1 MSKLHMFGRP
11 YVVFDAQ
18 NKEHRKWYA
27 EFQRN
32 RTWGHCPV
40 RFILAETSSNLVTQ
54 IQRELVDHYVT
65 HEFPRN

>member
-11 YVVFDAQ
+11 YVVFDAKNQ
-18 NKEHRKWYA
+18 EHRKWYA
-27 EFQRN
+27 EFHQH

-65 HEFPRN
+65 TEFRT